1 MNTLEITKSSTIGAG
16 SCIKY
21 CQEDISSR
29 SATPATTMSKDES
42 NTREKLVRKSNNIT
56 GTPARG
62 LTMEITPIAK
72 KASKQEQDPAKK
84 SGQMK
89 KKGLLDLFG
98 GGPRVTAPTLEGTLI
113 KSLTKRRDLKVVVR
127 DR

>member
-1 MNTLEITKSSTIGAG
+1 
-16 SCIKY
+16 
-21 CQEDISSR
+21 
-29 SATPATTMSKDES
+29 
-42 NTREKLVRKSNNIT
+42 LVRKSNNIT

-62 LTMEITPIAK
+62 PTIEITPNEK

-84 SGQMK
+84 FGQMK
-89 KKGLLDLFG
+89 KKGLLELFG
-98 GGPRVTAPTLEGTLI
+98 GGPRVTAPTTEGTPI